1 MKRVEYE
8 AYMKGEKEKAQIE
21 ADKEKI
27 AFATIDWHDFVVV
40 ETIEFL
46 ETDARAVLPQ
56 PMVLMELKSMTLEQR
71 KALMKFDVDQ
81 NAAADG
87 EEDMDVDDGE
97 DMDMSEEDQPAPA
110 PAQPAADA
118 APARNT
124 YVPKVGR
131 HAKSQVTQVCP
142 VCNATVKVSEMQEHV
157 RIELQDPR
165 YREKRAA
172 LDAKQ
177 MPSNLVAEG
186 DVVAA
191 NLKRMTNFRSD
202 IFGSGAAGEA
212 TQAQRI
218 AFEADK
224 QKESQRNKVIWDG
237 HAKSAPLV
245 QAQMQAI
252 AAQTPSSQPPPPPPV
267 TGPMLPGKQK
277 AMPPPPAMPD
287 VKRLKIA
294 NANALVLTIQVPD
307 REPIVFN
314 DLTPM
319 WTVSQLKDKL
329 APLCGLTS
337 GKQKLVTASGTVL
350 KNAFTLHDSGL
361 ASGDVIT
368 LQTKER
374 SKK

>member
-1 MKRVEYE
+1 MGLTV
-8 AYMKGEKEKAQIE
+8 
-21 ADKEKI
+21 
-27 AFATIDWHDFVVV
+27 
-40 ETIEFL
+40 
-46 ETDARAVLPQ
+46 
-56 PMVLMELKSMTLEQR
+56 
-71 KALMKFDVDQ
+71 
-81 NAAADG
+81 
-87 EEDMDVDDGE
+87 
-97 DMDMSEEDQPAPA
+97 EDQPAPA

-124 YVPKVGR
+124 YVPKGTSCRSCAVVGR

-218 AFEADK
+218 AFEVDK

-252 AAQTPSSQPPPPPPV
+252 AAQTPSSQPPPPPV

-277 AMPPPPAMPD
+277 VCSAALISRPCPHRPPCPMSSDSKLPMPM
-287 VKRLKIA
+287 R
-294 NANALVLTIQVPD
+294 
-307 REPIVFN
+307 
-314 DLTPM
+314 
-319 WTVSQLKDKL
+319 
-329 APLCGLTS
+329 
-337 GKQKLVTASGTVL
+337 
-350 KNAFTLHDSGL
+350 
-361 ASGDVIT
+361 
-368 LQTKER
+368 
-374 SKK
+374 